1 MESLSRF
8 FPKNHLQTLKPNL
21 DSPPMADTNGGEI
34 HEDNE
39 EETTSNEETASS
51 SERTTTEDADTSL
64 SPPETAPSSTSLVV
78 AERKGS
84 NMETPPTDDVCPICF
99 GNFNVP
105 CRAPCGHWYCG
116 GCILQYWNFS
126 AALRPCKCPMCS
138 QHITKLTPEASLY
151 CQHETEVSQVLKN
164 VNNYNRLFVGGVSG
178 LLLKMLA
185 IPLYFKRLFRD
196 MLNPERPRLFELRMI
211 ALFLG
216 ILYSFSPFDFLR
228 IGRWN
233 VIDVFDYSA
242 VALSFIFYLIGL
254 VVQRRRLRNVRELA
268 EIEAGL

>member
-116 GCILQYWNFS
+116 
-126 AALRPCKCPMCS
+126 M
-138 QHITKLTPEASLY
+138 
-151 CQHETEVSQVLKN
+151 
-164 VNNYNRLFVGGVSG
+164 
-178 LLLKMLA
+178 
-185 IPLYFKRLFRD
+185 
-196 MLNPERPRLFELRMI
+196 
-211 ALFLG
+211 
-216 ILYSFSPFDFLR
+216 
-228 IGRWN
+228 
-233 VIDVFDYSA
+233 
-242 VALSFIFYLIGL
+242 
-254 VVQRRRLRNVRELA
+254 
-268 EIEAGL
+268 